1 MCMQYTIRNI
11 PPHVDQ
17 AIRRSA
23 RVEGRSLNDIALEAL
38 ARGMG
43 VAEGRVCYRSLT
55 GIAGTGAPDP
65 DLDDALVEQDQVDQE
80 MWR

>member
-1 MCMQYTIRNI
+1 MQYTVRNI
-11 PPHVDQ
+11 PSHVDQ
-17 AIRRSA
+17 AIRRRA
-23 RVEGRSLNDIALEAL
+23 RVEGRSLNDIAVEAL

-55 GIAGTGAPDP
+55 GIAGTCALDP
-65 DLDDALVEQDQVDQE
+65 DLDDALVDQDQVDKE